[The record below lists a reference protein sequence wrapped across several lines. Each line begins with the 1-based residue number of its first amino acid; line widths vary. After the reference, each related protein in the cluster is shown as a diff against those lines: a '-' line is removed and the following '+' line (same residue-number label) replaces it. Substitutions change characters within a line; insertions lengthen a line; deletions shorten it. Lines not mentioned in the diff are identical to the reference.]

1 MKLESLQDLLV
12 DQLKDLYSAENQI
25 IKALPKMAK
34 AASSSELRD
43 GFQEHLEQTKNH
55 AKRLEQIC
63 EQLDVNPKG
72 KKCKAAEGLIEEGKE
87 LIEEDAEPAVMD
99 AGLICAAQKVE
110 HYEMA
115 AYGCARTWAEQ
126 LGLHDVAQLLRETL
140 DEEKETNEKLTQ
152 IAESM
157 VNQEAA
163 AGDR

>member
-34 AASSSELRD
+34 AASSSELRE

-63 EQLDVNPKG
+63 EQLDVTPKG
-72 KKCKAAEGLIEEGKE
+72 KKCKAAEGLIEDGKE
-87 LIEEDAEPAVMD
+87 LIEEDAEAAVMD

-115 AYGCARTWAEQ
+115 TYGCARTWAEQ
-126 LGLHDVAQLLRETL
+126 LGLHDVAQLLQETL

-163 AGDR
+163 AGSR